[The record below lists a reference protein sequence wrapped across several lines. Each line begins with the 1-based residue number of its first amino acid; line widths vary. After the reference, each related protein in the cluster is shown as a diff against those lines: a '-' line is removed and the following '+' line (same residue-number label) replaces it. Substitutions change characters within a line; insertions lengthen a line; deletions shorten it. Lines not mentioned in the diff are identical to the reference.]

1 MGDAVTKHLA
11 VLDADIKQHAPPRPL
26 PPELEPVPAFPLAA
40 LPASIGAW
48 VHDVSDR
55 MACPPDFVA
64 VPMLV
69 GLSSLAGRRLS
80 IRPQQQTDW
89 EERANLWGL
98 IVGRP
103 GLMKSPAQSA
113 ALLPLR
119 AMEVMAGEVYRDA
132 LKDFEHALKVAKI
145 RQRARDAKAAMELK
159 KNPEAAFTLEAGEE
173 LESPKHERFVVNN
186 LTYESAG
193 EILAANPG
201 GVLLERDEI
210 ASLLRNLA
218 QEEQAEARGFYLQAW
233 SGGSYRFDRIG
244 RGHISIADLRV
255 SIIGGIQ
262 PAPLTRLIRDAHRN
276 GSDGLLER
284 FLIAWP
290 DDPGQWLEVDRWPD
304 NNAKRSAK
312 AAFERLQHL
321 DIAQIGGEHSHLDG
335 IGIPFLR
342 FTPDARALFVEW
354 RTELEGKLRGASG
367 GALLESALSKFRK
380 HVPALALTLH
390 LSAGKTGP
398 VDIQS
403 TAQALE
409 LADYFQAHAAR
420 AYASGIRPVVKA
432 AKALLVKIRS
442 GSLEPQFTAR
452 KVYRSGWEGLTDRE
466 TVEAA
471 LDVLLE
477 HGWLCESVVSDGG
490 RPTTLYSLRPGAQP

>member
-1 MGDAVTKHLA
+1 MGEDLTKNLA
-11 VLDADIKQHAPPRPL
+11 MLDADIEQHQPPRAL
-26 PPELEPVPAFPLAA
+26 PPELEPVPAFPLNA
-40 LPASIGAW
+40 LPAAIGGW
-48 VHDVSDR
+48 VQDVSDR

-64 VPMLV
+64 VSMLV
-69 GLSSLAGRRLS
+69 GLASLAGRHLS
-80 IRPQQQTDW
+80 IRPQLQTDW

-113 ALLPLR
+113 ALSPLR

-132 LKDFEHALKVAKI
+132 LKDHDHAVKVAKI
-145 RQRARDAKAAMELK
+145 RQRAREVKAAKELK
-159 KNPEAAFTLEAGEE
+159 VDPEGAFKMEIGEE
-173 LESPKHERFVVNN
+173 PEPPKHERFVVNN

-193 EILAANPG
+193 VILADNPG
-201 GVLLERDEI
+201 GILLERDEI

-218 QEEQAEARGFYLQAW
+218 QEDQAEARGFYLQAW
-233 SGGSYRFDRIG
+233 SGGPYRFDRIG
-244 RGHISIADLRV
+244 RGHISINDLRV
-255 SIIGGIQ
+255 SVIGGIQ
-262 PAPLTRLIRDAHRN
+262 PGPLSRLIRDAHRN

-290 DDPGQWLEVDRWPD
+290 DDPGQWREVDRWPD
-304 NNAKRSAK
+304 NAAKKRAR
-312 AAFERLQHL
+312 AAFEHIQHL
-321 DIAQIGGEHSHLDG
+321 DVTQFGGEHSQLDG
-335 IGIPFLR
+335 SGVPFLR
-342 FTPDARALFVEW
+342 FTADARVLFVEW

-390 LSAGKTGP
+390 LSAGKSGP
-398 VDIQS
+398 VDLQS

-420 AYASGIRPVVKA
+420 AYASGVRPVVKA
-432 AKALLVKIRS
+432 AKAVLAKIKS
-442 GSLEPQFTAR
+442 GSLAFQFTAR
-452 KVYRSGWEGLTDRE
+452 KVYRSGWENLTDRE

-471 LDVLLE
+471 LDLLLE
-477 HGWLCESVVSDGG
+477 HGWICESVASDGG
-490 RPTTLYSLRPGAQP
+490 RPTTLYNLRPGVQQ

>member
-1 MGDAVTKHLA
+1 MPDDLTKHIA
-11 VLDADIKQHAPPRPL
+11 MLDADIELNPPPRPL
-26 PPELEPVPAFPLAA
+26 PPELEPVPQFPLKA
-40 LPASIGAW
+40 LPASIGPW
-48 VHDVSDR
+48 VQDVSER

-64 VPMLV
+64 VSMLV
-69 GLSSLAGRRLS
+69 GLASLAGRHLS

-119 AMEVMAGEVYRDA
+119 SMEVMAGEVYRDA
-132 LKDFEHALKVAKI
+132 LKDYDHALKVAKV
-145 RQRARDAKAAMELK
+145 RQRAREAKAIRELK
-159 KNPEAAFTLEAGEE
+159 GNPEGAFKLEAGDEPE
-173 LESPKHERFVVNN
+173 PPKHERFVVNN
-186 LTYESAG
+186 LTYEAAG
-193 EILAANPG
+193 VILHANPG

-218 QEEQAEARGFYLQAW
+218 QEEQAESRGFYLQAW
-233 SGGSYRFDRIG
+233 SGGPYRFDRIG
-244 RGHISIADLRV
+244 RGHISIDDLRV
-255 SIIGGIQ
+255 SVIGGIQ
-262 PAPLTRLIRDAHRN
+262 PGPLSRLIRDAHRN

-290 DDPGQWLEVDRWPD
+290 DDPGQWREVDRWPD
-304 NNAKRSAK
+304 NAAKKCARE
-312 AAFERLQHL
+312 AFERIQHL
-321 DIAQIGGEHSHLDG
+321 DAAQLGGEHSQLDG
-335 IGIPFLR
+335 NGLPFLR
-342 FTPDARALFVEW
+342 FTPEGRQLFVEW
-354 RTELEGKLRGASG
+354 RSELEAKLRGASG

-390 LSAGKTGP
+390 LAAGKTGP

-403 TAQALE
+403 TAQALV

-432 AKALLVKIRS
+432 ANAVLAKIKS
-442 GSLEPQFTAR
+442 GALEPQFTAR
-452 KVYRSGWEGLTDRE
+452 KVYRSGWESLTDRE

-471 LDVLLE
+471 LDVLME

-490 RPTTLYSLRPGAQP
+490 RPTTQYSLRTGAQP